1 MALEPAAVLLS
12 ALMPDHRRV
21 QATLEKTHGGG
32 LPRSTQAEPAI
43 SVGDGRPCD
52 GCAETIHPTE
62 LVFDVAV
69 AARRLRFHDVCFHAW
84 DRASKTS

>member
-1 MALEPAAVLLS
+1 V
-12 ALMPDHRRV
+12 PDQRRV
-21 QATLEKTHGGG
+21 QATLEKTQGGG
-32 LPRSTQAEPAI
+32 LPPSRQAEPAI

-69 AARRLRFHDVCFHAW
+69 GAGRLRFHDVCFHAW
-84 DRASKTS
+84 DRASKPS